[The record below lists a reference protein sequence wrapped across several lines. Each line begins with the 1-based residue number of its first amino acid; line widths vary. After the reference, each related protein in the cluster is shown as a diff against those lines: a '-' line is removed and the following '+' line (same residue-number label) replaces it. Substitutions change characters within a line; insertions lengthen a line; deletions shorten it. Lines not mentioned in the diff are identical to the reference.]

1 MRYKIHTYL
10 LCILLLC
17 MHSLAWAINIKD
29 IRIGVKKT
37 YTRVVFDLNDKPNI
51 YNIKYMSSPER
62 IVLDFTEGSISQY
75 AIKSTAAYPLIN
87 KINGTNIR
95 NNGFSVELELQQE
108 ANFKHFVLPP
118 TKNSGYRLVLDIT
131 PGKHNFPLAPQ
142 TIIPEEN
149 IRLDDNVTNY
159 KSDAIKLYDNK
170 VMNDLVLEQL
180 FQPILGNTRLR
191 QPYYQEPPAQIKT
204 APKDNIKNE
213 SAPRFDIRGYK
224 IKGNTLLEL
233 DELRSSIKPFT
244 GKDKSFTDVQHA
256 LESLERSYQKL
267 GFGMVQVY
275 LPEQEL
281 DKGVILFQVVEPKV
295 NTLTVQGANFYS
307 LKNIQQS
314 IVSLKKGDTPNTKE
328 IAENLSLINE
338 NPAKKTTVQFIASDE
353 EGKLNAIIN
362 VQDKEPSAFSFTFDN
377 TGTES
382 TGLYRLGVGYQNANF
397 TGNDDVLNFQYTTSD
412 KSNAL
417 SAYSLGYHL
426 PFYNRNASFDI
437 FGGYSQVDSGII
449 QNLYKVSGKG
459 IIMGMRYNQVL
470 SKRNNYTHRLNYGLD
485 YRKYDTDAIQLS
497 GGDSLVPDIE
507 VHPISLT
514 YSGQWVSPGSAT
526 GFNIQF
532 HHNAFTKSQDAVE
545 FSNSRTGAKANYSV
559 FRYGVEHAQSFAKT
573 WQMRLALTGQ
583 QTKDALI
590 SGEQFGIGG
599 ATSVRGYSEREVSN
613 DKGVQA
619 TAEIYTSNF
628 SSSIGLSG
636 DIRGLI
642 FYDIAQVTR
651 NQSQA
656 GDISSASL
664 SSIGT
669 GIRFNYKDILT
680 FKLDVASTLKDS
692 TIQKKGDIKIHTGL
706 KYVF

>member
-75 AIKSTAAYPLIN
+75 AIKSTAAYPLVN

-118 TKNSGYRLVLDIT
+118 TKNSGYRLVVDIT

-142 TIIPEEN
+142 TIIPEES

-159 KSDAIKLYDNK
+159 KSDTIKLYDNK

-191 QPYYQEPPAQIKT
+191 QPYYQEPQAQIKK

-281 DKGVILFQVVEPKV
+281 NKGIILFKVIEPKI
-295 NTLTVQGANFYS
+295 NTLTVQGADFYN
-307 LKNIQQS
+307 LKNIQS
-314 IVSLKKGDTPNTKE
+314 SVVSLKMGTTPNTKE

-338 NPAKKTTVQFIASDE
+338 NPAKKTTVQFLSSYR
-353 EGKLNAIIN
+353 EGELNTVIN
-362 VQDKEPSAFSFTFDN
+362 VKDKNPTSYSFLLDN
-377 TGTES
+377 TGTKT
-382 TGLYRLGVGYQNANF
+382 TGEYRASIGYQNANL
-397 TGNDDVLNFQYTTSD
+397 TNNDDVFNFQYTSSE
-412 KSNAL
+412 KSQAI
-417 SAYSLGYHL
+417 SAYSAGYHL
-426 PFYNRNASFDI
+426 PLYRLKSSLDI
-437 FGGYSQVDSGII
+437 FAGYSKIESGVI

-459 IIMGMRYNQVL
+459 VVFGL
-470 SKRNNYTHRLNYGLD
+470 RLNQILTKQDNYSHRINYGFD
-485 YRKYDTDAIQLS
+485 YKEYDVDAIQLS
-497 GGDSLVPDIE
+497 GGESIIPDIT
-507 VHPISLT
+507 VTPISLT
-514 YSGQWVSPGSAT
+514 YSGQWTSPGKVT
-526 GFNIQF
+526 GFNLQL
-532 HHNAFTKSQDAVE
+532 HYNALANEQDVVE
-545 FSNSRTGAKANYSV
+545 FNNSRTGATPNYLIM
-559 FRYGVEHAQSFAKT
+559 RYGIEHARAFAKT
-573 WQMRLALTGQ
+573 WQLRGVLSGQ
-583 QTKDALI
+583 QTSDALI
-590 SGEQFGIGG
+590 SGEQFGAGG
-599 ATSVRGYSEREVSN
+599 ANSVRGYNNRGVSN
-613 DKGVQA
+613 DKGFQA
-619 TAEIYTSNF
+619 TAEIYSPNF
-628 SSSIGLSG
+628 GKAISLKG
-636 DIRGLI
+636 DARVLV
-642 FYDIAQVTR
+642 FYDTAQLSR
-651 NQSQA
+651 NLSQA
-656 GDISSASL
+656 GDTTSSEISSFGA
-664 SSIGT
+664 
-669 GIRFNYKDILT
+669 GIRLNHKDNLS
-680 FKLDVASTLKDS
+680 FKMDIAMPLKTTAS
-692 TIQKKGDIKIHTGL
+692 QEEGEMQIHTAL
-706 KYVF
+706 SYKF